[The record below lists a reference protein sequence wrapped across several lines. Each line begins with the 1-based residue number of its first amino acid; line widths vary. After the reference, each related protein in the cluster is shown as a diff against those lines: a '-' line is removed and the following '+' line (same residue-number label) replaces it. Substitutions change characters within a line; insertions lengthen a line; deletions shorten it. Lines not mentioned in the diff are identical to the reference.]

1 MLTHDCRAASTG
13 VGVLQMQA
21 ISAWRDNSGFGRVQ
35 LVKQYFLV
43 EGERTRHAWS
53 TESMNVLHAP
63 MGASM

>member
-35 LVKQYFLV
+35 LVKQYFLSV
-43 EGERTRHAWS
+43 EGECTRHAWS
-53 TESMNVLHAP
+53 AESMSVLHAP
-63 MGASM
+63 SI